1 MTGTVKTE
9 IFKAER
15 RKSAVD
21 SVIEIIRDLLITRQ
35 LKKGDRLPNETV
47 LTEKLS
53 LSRGSI
59 REAMKILS
67 SFGVVEIR
75 RGDGTYIAHSAG
87 SRLFDHIV
95 FQLMLSEA
103 DEKKL
108 MEFREL
114 IERGI
119 IRIVIAHARDED
131 VAAIRREY
139 ARMVERV
146 EAGEPDSAVLTE
158 LDLRFHRAIGR
169 ATGNEFIE
177 RVYEF
182 TLDFFSPWIKRTNE
196 MPDRGRES
204 LKHHENILMG
214 LESRDQKRAELAVE
228 ASVRHWVI
236 APS

>member
-1 MTGTVKTE
+1 ME
-9 IFKAER
+9 IFKAQR

-21 SVIEIIRDLLITRQ
+21 SVIEIIRDLLLSKQ

-47 LTEKLS
+47 LTERLS

-67 SFGVVEIR
+67 SFGVVEIK
-75 RGDGTYIAHSAG
+75 RGDGTYVSHAAG
-87 SRLFDHIV
+87 NRLFDHIV
-95 FQLMLSEA
+95 FQLMLSDA

-119 IRIVIAHARDED
+119 IRIVIANARNED
-131 VAAIRREY
+131 IAAIRREY
-139 ARMVERV
+139 SRMVERV

-158 LDLRFHRAIGR
+158 LDLQFHRAIGR
-169 ATGNEFIE
+169 ATRNEFIGKL
-177 RVYEF
+177 YDF
-182 TLDFFSPWIKRTNE
+182 TLDFFAPWIKRTNE

-204 LKHHENILMG
+204 LTYHENILAG
-214 LESRDQKRAELAVE
+214 IESRDQKRAEAAVE
-228 ASVRHWVI
+228 ASVAHWVI